1 MGGLRQDGRPAVAPA
16 VANAVFAATGKR
28 VRYIPILPED
38 LRLMARA
45 HVERT
50 GFSGVPTLP
59 AEARFTVQ
67 TARELPK
74 IVTYEGDE

>member
-1 MGGLRQDGRPAVAPA
+1 
-16 VANAVFAATGKR
+16 
-28 VRYIPILPED
+28 
-38 LRLMARA
+38 MARA

-50 GFSGVPTLP
+50 GFNGVPILP

-74 IVTYEGDE
+74 VVTYEGDE